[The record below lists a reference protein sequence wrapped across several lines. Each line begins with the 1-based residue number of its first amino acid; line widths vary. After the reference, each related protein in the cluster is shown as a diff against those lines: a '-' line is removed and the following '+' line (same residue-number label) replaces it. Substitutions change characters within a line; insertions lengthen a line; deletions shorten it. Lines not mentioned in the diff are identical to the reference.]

1 MLPALNFFLVCKPF
15 PQDMKNDFRG
25 SLMEVWLG
33 DTDLDCPS
41 VTTSLLGPSV
51 PCFQTP
57 STCILP
63 LVLTN
68 HI

>member
-1 MLPALNFFLVCKPF
+1 MLPTLNFFQASKPF
-15 PQDMKNDFRG
+15 PQYTKNYFWG
-25 SLMEVWLG
+25 SSMEVWLG
-33 DTDLDCPS
+33 NTDLDCPS
-41 VTTSLLGPSV
+41 VNSNLLGPSV

-63 LVLTN
+63 LVSIN